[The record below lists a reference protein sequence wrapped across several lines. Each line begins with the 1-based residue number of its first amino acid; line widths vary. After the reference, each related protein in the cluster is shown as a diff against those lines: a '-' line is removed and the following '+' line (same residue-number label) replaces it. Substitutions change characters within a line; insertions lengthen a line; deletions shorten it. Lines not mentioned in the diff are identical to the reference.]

1 MQSIELMM
9 NSVSPS
15 KFLELARYRPVV
27 DVRSPGE
34 YAHGHI
40 PGAVNLP
47 LFDDLE
53 RAEVGTLYKQTG
65 RQEALLCGLEIAGRK
80 MKQLAEQALAVATLH
95 DKSTDEQDSSDEST
109 PDLLVHCWRGGM
121 RSSSV
126 GWLLEQ
132 VDLKVS
138 LLDGGYRAYRNAGHE
153 LFARPI
159 QLIVL
164 GGLTGSGKTQLLAL
178 IAETGEQVIDLE
190 RLANHRGSAFGS
202 VGLGAQPTVEQFEN
216 ELHQRLRELDLSKRI
231 WMEAE
236 SQSIGRAYIPLPFFR
251 QSLSSP
257 MIVINVPLEKRV
269 ELLTTEYSCFAKTE
283 LIESVEKIHKRLG
296 GQNAQLAITAIEQ
309 GDFATCVKICL
320 AYYDKSYGGPKYSEN
335 RRALREFDVCDPRNG
350 DVAMQLVEI
359 ADSIESGPEMQAL
372 AGAAQRLG

>member
-1 MQSIELMM
+1 M

-15 KFLELARYRPVV
+15 KFLELAGSRPAV

-34 YAHGHI
+34 FAHGHI

-47 LFDDLE
+47 LFDDDE

-65 RQEALLCGLEIAGRK
+65 RKEALLCGLEIAGRK
-80 MKQLAEQALAVATLH
+80 MKQLAEQALAIVAEH
-95 DKSTDEQDSSDEST
+95 GSTSDEGDSVEDCM
-109 PDLLVHCWRGGM
+109 PDFLVHCWRGGM
-121 RSSSV
+121 RSSSM

-138 LLDGGYRAYRNAGHE
+138 LLEGGYRAYRNAGHE
-153 LFARPI
+153 LFARPM
-159 QLIVL
+159 QLMVL
-164 GGLTGSGKTQLLAL
+164 GGLTGSGKTQVLAQ
-178 IAETGEQVIDLE
+178 IAELGEQVIDLE
-190 RLANHRGSAFGS
+190 RLANHRGSAFGG

-216 ELHQRLRELDLSKRI
+216 QLHRQLRELDLSKRI

-236 SQSIGRAYIPLPFFR
+236 SQSIGRAYIPLPFFH

-269 ELLTTEYSCFAKTE
+269 ELLTTEYSCFAKSE
-283 LIESVEKIHKRLG
+283 LVESVEKIHKRLG
-296 GQNAQLAITAIEQ
+296 GLNVMQAIAAIES

-320 AYYDKSYGGPKYSEN
+320 AYYDKTYGGPKYRDDRPAIQEV
-335 RRALREFDVCDPRNG
+335 EVQDPL
-350 DVAMQLVEI
+350 DKQVAKQLIDLANSIDDEI
-359 ADSIESGPEMQAL
+359 NSKAL
-372 AGAAQRLG
+372 AGAAQGLR